1 MTPGEQIN
9 FDFSPEPP
17 EQPQE
22 TIGERQAAEE
32 TTSDTAERV
41 DPTHKK
47 AAGEIAAGEKADEV
61 KAADIAGHD
70 IPAAAVPVPVPQAK
84 SLPAAKA
91 ARVRAPAVARSPKA
105 SPRQRLLYGILAA
118 LLAVIAAI
126 GIVTL
131 FRMTDPV
138 MLH

>member
-22 TIGERQAAEE
+22 TIGERQAAAEAAG
-32 TTSDTAERV
+32 DPAERV
-41 DPTHKK
+41 DATHEG
-47 AAGEIAAGEKADEV
+47 AAGAKADED

-70 IPAAAVPVPVPQAK
+70 TPGAAVPVPVPQAK

-91 ARVRAPAVARSPKA
+91 ARVRAPALARSRKA

-126 GIVTL
+126 GIVAL
-131 FRMTDPV
+131 FRMTDPA

>member
-22 TIGERQAAEE
+22 TIGERQAEEE

-41 DPTHKK
+41 DATHKK
-47 AAGEIAAGEKADEV
+47 AAGENADEV

-70 IPAAAVPVPVPQAK
+70 VPAAAVPVPVPQAK

-131 FRMTDPV
+131 FRMTDPA

>member
-9 FDFSPEPP
+9 FDFSPELP
-17 EQPQE
+17 EQPRE
-22 TIGERQAAEE
+22 TIGERQAEA
-32 TTSDTAERV
+32 TSDTAERV
-41 DPTHKK
+41 DATHKK
-47 AAGEIAAGEKADEV
+47 AAGENADEV

-70 IPAAAVPVPVPQAK
+70 VPAAAVPVPVPQAK

-105 SPRQRLLYGILAA
+105 SPRHRLLYGILAA

-131 FRMTDPV
+131 FRMTDPA

>member
-41 DPTHKK
+41 DATHKK
-47 AAGEIAAGEKADEV
+47 AAGEKADEV

-70 IPAAAVPVPVPQAK
+70 IPGAAVPVPVPQAK

-131 FRMTDPV
+131 FRMTDPA

>member
-9 FDFSPEPP
+9 FDFSPELP
-17 EQPQE
+17 EQPRE
-22 TIGERQAAEE
+22 TIGERQAEA
-32 TTSDTAERV
+32 TSDTAERV
-41 DPTHKK
+41 DATHKK
-47 AAGEIAAGEKADEV
+47 AAGENADEV

-70 IPAAAVPVPVPQAK
+70 VPAAAVPVPVPQAK

-131 FRMTDPV
+131 FRMTDPA

>member
-9 FDFSPEPP
+9 FDFSLEPP
-17 EQPQE
+17 EQPRE
-22 TIGERQAAEE
+22 TIGERQAEEE

-41 DPTHKK
+41 DATHKK
-47 AAGEIAAGEKADEV
+47 AAGENADEV

-70 IPAAAVPVPVPQAK
+70 VPAAAVPVPVPQAK

-131 FRMTDPV
+131 FRMTDPA

>member
-9 FDFSPEPP
+9 FDFSPELP
-17 EQPQE
+17 EQPRE
-22 TIGERQAAEE
+22 TIGERQAEA
-32 TTSDTAERV
+32 TSDTAERV
-41 DPTHKK
+41 DATHKK
-47 AAGEIAAGEKADEV
+47 AAGENADEV

-70 IPAAAVPVPVPQAK
+70 VPAAAVPVPVPQAK

-131 FRMTDPV
+131 FRMTDPAI
-138 MLH
+138 LH

>member
-9 FDFSPEPP
+9 FDFSPELP
-17 EQPQE
+17 EQPRE
-22 TIGERQAAEE
+22 TIGERQAEEE

-41 DPTHKK
+41 DATHKK
-47 AAGEIAAGEKADEV
+47 AAGENADEV

-70 IPAAAVPVPVPQAK
+70 VPAAAVPVPVPQAK

-131 FRMTDPV
+131 FRMTDPA

>member
-9 FDFSPEPP
+9 FDFSPDLP
-17 EQPQE
+17 EQSPE
-22 TIGERQAAEE
+22 AIGGRQAGAEAAG
-32 TTSDTAERV
+32 DTAERV
-41 DPTHKK
+41 DATH
-47 AAGEIAAGEKADEV
+47 ERDAGEKAAEGQ
-61 KAADIAGHD
+61 AADIAGHD
-70 IPAAAVPVPVPQAK
+70 TPGAAVPVPVPQAK

-91 ARVRAPAVARSPKA
+91 ARVRAPAVARSRKA

-126 GIVTL
+126 GIVAL
-131 FRMTDPV
+131 FRMTDPA

>member
-9 FDFSPEPP
+9 FDFSPELP
-17 EQPQE
+17 EQPRE
-22 TIGERQAAEE
+22 TIGERQAEA
-32 TTSDTAERV
+32 TSDTAERV
-41 DPTHKK
+41 DATHKK
-47 AAGEIAAGEKADEV
+47 AAGENADEV

-70 IPAAAVPVPVPQAK
+70 VPAAAVPVPVPQAK